1 MVYSL
6 IHVHIVAADLGF
18 VLYIVE
24 SGVKH
29 HNPSCPW
36 SYGSWIYNYLC
47 NRCLSPLILW
57 VRLSLRAR
65 CRTCIC
71 DAVCQWLAT
80 GLCFSPVS
88 STNKTD
94 MPRYN
99 WNIVESGVKHYKT
112 YQIITLTLFSCSCII
127 TINIRNS

>member
-1 MVYSL
+1 VHAKQTHISILLRGRRGRDSMV
-6 IHVHIVAADLGF
+6 V
-18 VLYIVE
+18 
-24 SGVKH
+24 
-29 HNPSCPW
+29 
-36 SYGSWIYNYLC
+36 YNYLC

-71 DAVCQWLAT
+71 DAVYQWLAT

-99 WNIVESGVKHYKT
+99 WNIVD
-112 YQIITLTLFSCSCII
+112 LTL
-127 TINIRNS
+127 